1 MFSVDAAVFVD
12 VAVSIMPADRRTAG
26 PRNQTRFKPRCGI
39 TGKTMEMPRR
49 FNTYCPH
56 CDGHR
61 EVEVEKVRRGRSSG
75 TKWDARRTRRRTSV
89 IGNAGRFSKVPGGD
103 KPTKKTNL
111 KYRCSDC
118 GKAHLRE
125 GWRAGRLEFQE

>member
-1 MFSVDAAVFVD
+1 
-12 VAVSIMPADRRTAG
+12 
-26 PRNQTRFKPRCGI
+26 
-39 TGKTMEMPRR
+39 MEMPRR

-61 EVEVEKVRRGRSSG
+61 EIEVEKVRRGRSSG
-75 TKWDARRTRRRTSV
+75 TKWDARRTRRSKAV

-103 KPTKKTNL
+103 KPTKKTHL
-111 KYRCSDC
+111 KYRCAEC
-118 GKAHLRE
+118 GKAHMRE

>member
-1 MFSVDAAVFVD
+1 M
-12 VAVSIMPADRRTAG
+12 
-26 PRNQTRFKPRCGI
+26 Q
-39 TGKTMEMPRR
+39 MPRR

-56 CDGHR
+56 CNAHH
-61 EVEVEKVRRGRSSG
+61 EHEVEKVRTGRPSG
-75 TKWDARRTRRRTSV
+75 MTKVNGRQRKRQQG
-89 IGNAGRFSKVPGGD
+89 IGNDGKFSKVPAGE